1 MGEESIE
8 CNEGKLITKNGG
20 YSPVKQLENGDLV
33 RNDSQKK
40 IGELLFFREVRE
52 LMITRIYIGIWG
64 YSKLT
69 LKMITI
75 YWAHMSDGWIV
86 TK

>member
-40 IGELLFFREVRE
+40 IGELLFFF
-52 LMITRIYIGIWG
+52 
-64 YSKLT
+64 
-69 LKMITI
+69 
-75 YWAHMSDGWIV
+75 
-86 TK
+86 

>member
-20 YSPVKQLENGDLV
+20 YSPVKQSENGDLA

-40 IGELLFFREVRE
+40 IGELIALKIQRTWAT
-52 LMITRIYIGIWG
+52 MIKQ
-64 YSKLT
+64 SL
-69 LKMITI
+69 
-75 YWAHMSDGWIV
+75 HM
-86 TK
+86 